1 MGATTTI
8 FTWFCPN
15 LTAGLSTW
23 WWLHR
28 LKAGIDAPVVAAAF
42 VPLALGI
49 RAAAGHLTGSVR
61 QSLGWRRAAV
71 ILLVVGTV
79 RMKRVLIILAKKR
92 KGKTQVWHKES
103 TNHPINWNRR
113 GIFKAVL
120 KYSWGRTIICS
131 AFPAPSSMYWRHSY
145 ITTLAPSLETP
156 NHQIFVW
163 ISHLF
168 WGYIPKGMWNWCPR

>member
-92 KGKTQVWHKES
+92 KEKEK
-103 TNHPINWNRR
+103 HRFGIRR
-113 GIFKAVL
+113 VP
-120 KYSWGRTIICS
+120 TI
-131 AFPAPSSMYWRHSY
+131 P
-145 ITTLAPSLETP
+145 
-156 NHQIFVW
+156 
-163 ISHLF
+163 
-168 WGYIPKGMWNWCPR
+168 